1 MATTSTDRR
10 PAHRRGVR
18 ATLGAVPTLDQR
30 MAATRAPDR
39 RPVIHQEWRHLL
51 FVHWVVES
59 DAVQRLLPP
68 GLDVDTFEGKAY
80 VGLVPFTV
88 RGTRP
93 PLLPPLPVV
102 SSFHEVNLRT
112 YVHRGGREP
121 GVWFFSLDATS
132 RPTVVGARAWFR
144 LAYHFARIRMEQAP
158 GSQISFEAER
168 HWPGPKPAGCSLRY
182 RPAGPVRLAEP
193 DSLEY
198 FLAERYILYA
208 GDGDGLRQGRVAH
221 QPYPL
226 QPAEVDGMH
235 ETLSAAA
242 AVPASRGD
250 RLVHYASGVSV
261 RIYAP
266 ARA

>member
-1 MATTSTDRR
+1 
-10 PAHRRGVR
+10 
-18 ATLGAVPTLDQR
+18 

-39 RPVIHQEWRHLL
+39 WPVIRQEWRHLL
-51 FVHWVVES
+51 FVHWVV
-59 DAVQRLLPP
+59 DAGAVQRLLPP
-68 GLDVDTFEGKAY
+68 GLDVDTFDGQAY

-102 SSFHEVNLRT
+102 SRFHEVNLRT

-132 RPTVVGARAWFR
+132 RATVIGARAWFR
-144 LAYHFARIRMEQAP
+144 LPYHFARIRMELEP
-158 GSQISFEAER
+158 GVQVGFECSR
-168 HWPGPKPAGCSLRY
+168 PGPKPAGCSLRY
-182 RPAGPVRLAEP
+182 RPAGPVRMAEP
-193 DSLEY
+193 GSLEY

-208 GDGDGLRQGRVAH
+208 SDGDGLRQGRVAH
-221 QPYPL
+221 EPYPL
-226 QPAEVDGMH
+226 QPGEVDGMQ

-242 AVPASRGD
+242 SVPATRGD

-266 ARA
+266 VQLGDGGAASAAGGGTSSASR

>member
-1 MATTSTDRR
+1 
-10 PAHRRGVR
+10 
-18 ATLGAVPTLDQR
+18 
-30 MAATRAPDR
+30 MAATRTPDGW
-39 RPVIHQEWRHLL
+39 PVIRQDWRHLL
-51 FVHWVVES
+51 FVHWVVDA
-59 DAVQRLLPP
+59 DAVQRLLPS

-93 PLLPPLPVV
+93 PLLPPVPFL

-132 RPTVVGARAWFR
+132 RPTVAGGRAWFR
-144 LAYHFARIRMEQAP
+144 LAYHFARIRMELAP
-158 GSQISFEAER
+158 GDQVEFECSR
-168 HWPGPKPAGCSLRY
+168 LWPGPRPAGCSLRY
-182 RPAGPVRLAEP
+182 RPAGPVRTAEP
-193 DSLEY
+193 GSLEY

-208 GDGDGLRQGRVAH
+208 SAGEGLRQGRVAH
-221 QPYPL
+221 TPYPL
-226 QPAEVDGMH
+226 QPGEVDGVH

-242 AVPASRGD
+242 GVPGSRGD
-250 RLVHYASGVSV
+250 LLVHYASGVSV

-266 ARA
+266 VDV